1 MLTEFRVDNY
11 KSLINV
17 QFRPADQNLLMG
29 VNNAGKT
36 NLCQA
41 IDFLKTS
48 VHVSVSDAANVV
60 AGGLFGVTNRYFD
73 KDTLEFEVRADVPF
87 EDARLSF
94 RYELSLFSQRT
105 AEFSPQM
112 EVEAE
117 RLYVT
122 GRDMENV
129 LLIDNTRER
138 VRLLHEADYVKG
150 QPKYAETSAPRD
162 STMLQRLYDLK
173 SNPRANRF
181 KRYLASWQY
190 YSLSAEAMR
199 SSVHQANNF
208 VLNPDGSN
216 LASVVYQL
224 KTMDERRYRKLV
236 EKTQIVDPRIEVINF
251 FTSPKDQVFMVFE
264 DQQGNGFSSANAS
277 GGTLRYLALLY
288 VLFAQPF
295 LDHQPLIVIEEPEN
309 GIYVG
314 FLKSLLDL
322 VDAAQTR
329 PQIVFTSHSPYF
341 IDLFDDRLDG
351 VFVIVP
357 GERHSVLKQ
366 PDGEMVRSRLEHY
379 PLGEQHFREMLQ

>member
-17 QFRPADQNLLMG
+17 QFRPPEQSLLMG

-41 IDFLKTS
+41 IDFLKAS
-48 VHVSVSDAANVV
+48 VHVSVGDAANIV
-60 AGGLFGVTNRYFD
+60 AGGLYGVTNRYFD
-73 KDTLEFEVRADVPF
+73 NDTVDFEVRADVPF
-87 EDARLSF
+87 EDAQLSF
-94 RYELSLFSQRT
+94 RYELSLLLQRSP
-105 AEFSPQM
+105 EFAPLL

-122 GRDMENV
+122 ARDMDNL

-138 VRLLHEADYVKG
+138 VRLLHEADYVQG
-150 QPKYAETSAPRD
+150 QTHYVETSAPRD
-162 STMLQRLYDLK
+162 ATMLQRLYDLK
-173 SNPRANRF
+173 SNPRANQF

-199 SSVHQANNF
+199 NSVHQANNYI
-208 VLNPDGSN
+208 LNPDGSN

-236 EKTQIVDPRIEVINF
+236 EKLHMVDPRIEVINF
-251 FTSPKDQVFMVFE
+251 FTPPKDQVFMIFE
-264 DQQGNGFSSANAS
+264 DQQGNRFPSANAS

-288 VLFAQPF
+288 VLFAQPS
-295 LDHQPLIVIEEPEN
+295 LGHQPLITIEEPEN

-314 FLKSLLDL
+314 YLKSLLDL
-322 VDAAQTR
+322 IDAAQIR
-329 PQIVFTSHSPYF
+329 PQVIFTSHSPYF

-351 VFVIVP
+351 VFVMVP

-366 PDGEMVRSRLEHY
+366 PDGEVVKSRLEHF
-379 PLGEQHFREMLQ
+379 PLGEQHFREMLR